1 MKTTKRLLSCL
12 LVLAMLFALAIPAFA
27 ADNVTITVKSTKA
40 NATYTL
46 YKLFAADYVNGTE
59 ATYLPGN
66 ITEEQLKGSPFT
78 IDAGHVVLK
87 DPSKT
92 AIVDADKDWFLK
104 TGTTLA
110 TVQGTEGQS
119 GGHDLKW
126 TVQPGYYFLVKT
138 IDKGDGTTETMVTN
152 IATAGASITINDKNS
167 KDDVPGGTPEDD
179 KGYKWIQKKDA
190 AGNVIGKED
199 VVMAAIGEELDFTIE
214 FKTVNYVARKDAQ
227 GNDVLDETTKEV
239 IMDPITQYTITDVPN
254 GLTVDFGAETTEV
267 IVGATTLTTEQYTV
281 SSDGHTITIDW
292 NVADHTDPSK
302 ITVNYKGTVT
312 KAGAIDDPIT
322 NDVTLKYKA
331 NNKDKEIP
339 DPDPENPETKIYS
352 SSVRVLKVD
361 GSDQTVL
368 ENAVFALINDKGDYL
383 YYNEGKVEWIEA
395 SKAVLSGNGKNISTV
410 TSKATADGKD
420 PEQYNIEFTGLGD
433 GKYQVVEIQAP
444 AGYNGSDEPSQ
455 EMTTSVSVGADKK
468 VTITNGWT
476 KVENNKGTTLP
487 STGGIGTT
495 MFYVVGGLLVAA
507 AVVVL
512 VSKKRMGAEQ

>member
-46 YKLFAADYVNGTE
+46 YKLFAADYVDGTE

-119 GGHDLKW
+119 GGHDLSW

-138 IDKGDGTTETMVTN
+138 VPNPDGQGTISMVTN
-152 IATAGASITINDKNS
+152 IATAGEDIAINDKNNTT
-167 KDDVPGGTPEDD
+167 DVPGSNPDPD
-179 KGYKWIQKKDA
+179 HGYKWVVEGTDKK
-190 AGNVIGKED
+190 D
-199 VVMAAIGEELDFTIE
+199 VVMAAVGDTLDFVVE
-214 FKTVNYVARKDAQ
+214 FDTVNYVAQTDDQ
-227 GNDVLDETTKEV
+227 GNVVKDTNGDVV
-239 IMDPITQYTITDVPN
+239 MVPVTEYKIVDKAK
-254 GLTVDFGAETTEV
+254 GLTVNFNADTTKV
-267 IVGATTLTTEQYTV
+267 LVGGVELSEEKYTA
-281 SSDGHTITIDW
+281 SENSITIPW
-292 NVADHTDPSK
+292 NAVDYSDPSK
-302 ITVNYKGTVT
+302 ITVTYKGTVT
-312 KAGAIDDPIT
+312 TTSEDVENPAVM
-322 NDVTLKYKA
+322 NDVELTY
-331 NNKDKEIP
+331 NNGEPIHT
-339 DPDPENPETKIYS
+339 PDPENPETEIYTG
-352 SSVRVLKVD
+352 SVRVFKYD
-361 GSDQTVL
+361 GDGVAL
-368 ENAVFALINDKGDYL
+368 PGAVFALKNAEGEDGEYYVKNDDGTIDWVAPNAAKD
-383 YYNEGKVEWIEA
+383 NFTK
-395 SKAVLSGNGKNISTV
+395 V
-410 TSKATADGKD
+410 TSGAVQGEGDA
-420 PEQYNIEFTGLGD
+420 QYNVEFTGLDD
-433 GKYQVVEIQAP
+433 GTYYVVEIQAP
-444 AGYNGSDEPSQ
+444 AGYNGTDDEADV
-455 EMTTSVSVGADKK
+455 TTEV
-468 VTITNGWT
+468 
-476 KVENNKGTTLP
+476 KVENGVVSIQIGRTGVENLKGGTLP